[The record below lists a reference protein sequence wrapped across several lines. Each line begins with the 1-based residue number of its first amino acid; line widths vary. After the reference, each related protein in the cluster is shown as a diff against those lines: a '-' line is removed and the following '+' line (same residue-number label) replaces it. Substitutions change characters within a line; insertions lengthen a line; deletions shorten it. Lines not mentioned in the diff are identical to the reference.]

1 VSDSP
6 GVLARGRSLRLRLA
20 LWYGALTGGMVIIT
34 CVYSYAVHART
45 HYDEADAMLARVATH
60 VALEVAR
67 APDAMGRTHVMD
79 ASRLLGT
86 PIRIFTRE
94 GDVAIESPDVG
105 RFPTFD
111 ATARA
116 AREGRRPYSWLVA
129 RAPAMWPAD
138 SAPSARIGLVQVDG
152 ARWRVHVAEVPGTV
166 YVLAAYTPLARLDDS
181 VAHFARLM
189 AGMALAGA
197 VAGWA
202 MGWLIAGRALRPVS
216 VLADG
221 ARHIADAG
229 DFSRRLPEPTSRDEL
244 GDLALVF
251 NAMLRSLEEAMV
263 VQQRFIADA
272 SHELRAPLAII
283 RGNLE
288 LLRDATK
295 LPPSEQRNALLE
307 AHEEAE
313 RLSRLV
319 VDLLTLARADAGVP
333 LQLESLELHGLL
345 MKVCGDARTLSRGQ
359 RLELGRVSPV
369 TMRGDRDRLTQL
381 LLIVLDNAIRYTPS
395 SGRVVAS
402 LDSEGGE
409 AVIRVVDTGV
419 GIAPEDVPYIFDRF
433 FRADPARSRD
443 PRGTGLGL
451 AIARWIVRQ
460 HGGRIEAASE
470 VGVGTT
476 VSIRL
481 PLPS

>member
-1 VSDSP
+1 
-6 GVLARGRSLRLRLA
+6 
-20 LWYGALTGGMVIIT
+20 
-34 CVYSYAVHART
+34 
-45 HYDEADAMLARVATH
+45 
-60 VALEVAR
+60 
-67 APDAMGRTHVMD
+67 
-79 ASRLLGT
+79 
-86 PIRIFTRE
+86 
-94 GDVAIESPDVG
+94 
-105 RFPTFD
+105 
-111 ATARA
+111 
-116 AREGRRPYSWLVA
+116 
-129 RAPAMWPAD
+129 
-138 SAPSARIGLVQVDG
+138 
-152 ARWRVHVAEVPGTV
+152 
-166 YVLAAYTPLARLDDS
+166 
-181 VAHFARLM
+181 
-189 AGMALAGA
+189 
-197 VAGWA
+197 
-202 MGWLIAGRALRPVS
+202 
-216 VLADG
+216 
-221 ARHIADAG
+221 
-229 DFSRRLPEPTSRDEL
+229 
-244 GDLALVF
+244 
-251 NAMLRSLEEAMV
+251 MV

-359 RLELGRVSPV
+359 RLELGPVSPV

-460 HGGRIEAASE
+460 HGGRIEVASE

-481 PLPS
+481 PLPR